1 MTEVDMDK
9 RILRIYTLFLAVA
22 CIIVAVYAF
31 NGGAQNRIS
40 MYPKDTKVVLT
51 PITDSIDETGARL
64 FTFDTSEIIA
74 AGGCLSFTSGLND
87 VRVYSRESII
97 YESIGVR
104 STFLRSNG
112 NAWHFVRVP
121 DVDATLTV
129 KLKSVY
135 DSYAPTITPEFTA
148 GDYYNLRSSLIANSA
163 PVLITSILDVFF
175 GLIMIVYSYII
186 WRITPG
192 KPRIV
197 YIGLTAVLIGLWSAG
212 ETNAMV
218 VLINNRALASV
229 FAFLILIFIPVPYV
243 MYIRTVLWKRD
254 KFIYRIPICLSLID
268 FVVVIGLALAGIM
281 DLKQSVIITHLT
293 WAVSIIY
300 VVVAAIITLM
310 NHKKEKDSMA
320 IFNAASMLVLIAVSG
335 LEIAYYWT
343 GARIQN
349 DVWGRVLI
357 LGYIV
362 LLANRNIIDSL
373 KDIEK
378 GRRAEYYKKLANTDP
393 ITGLANRTAFNHD
406 LEKLSGEKSYSIIS
420 MDLNNLKEVNDT
432 KGHLAGDGYI
442 MNAAEIINKVFG
454 KEGKCYRIGGDEFTV
469 IIKKPESDA
478 VVAGL
483 IPQMNEEINAY
494 NNNNPSEPIAIALGY
509 ESSSEETGFDFND
522 ILRLADVKMY
532 ENKRW
537 LKAKE

>member
-1 MTEVDMDK
+1 MD
-9 RILRIYTLFLAVA
+9 
-22 CIIVAVYAF
+22 
-31 NGGAQNRIS
+31 
-40 MYPKDTKVVLT
+40 
-51 PITDSIDETGARL
+51 
-64 FTFDTSEIIA
+64 
-74 AGGCLSFTSGLND
+74 
-87 VRVYSRESII
+87 
-97 YESIGVR
+97 
-104 STFLRSNG
+104 
-112 NAWHFVRVP
+112 
-121 DVDATLTV
+121 
-129 KLKSVY
+129 
-135 DSYAPTITPEFTA
+135 
-148 GDYYNLRSSLIANSA
+148 
-163 PVLITSILDVFF
+163 
-175 GLIMIVYSYII
+175 
-186 WRITPG
+186 
-192 KPRIV
+192 
-197 YIGLTAVLIGLWSAG
+197 
-212 ETNAMV
+212 
-218 VLINNRALASV
+218 
-229 FAFLILIFIPVPYV
+229 
-243 MYIRTVLWKRD
+243 
-254 KFIYRIPICLSLID
+254 
-268 FVVVIGLALAGIM
+268 LAGIL
-281 DLKQSVIITHLT
+281 DLKQSVIVTHLT
-293 WAVSIIY
+293 WLVSIIY
-300 VVVAAIITLM
+300 VIAAAIITLK
-310 NHKKEKDSMA
+310 NYKKEKDSMA

>member
-1 MTEVDMDK
+1 MDK
-9 RILRIYTLFLAVA
+9 HILRIYTLFLAVA
-22 CIIVAVYAF
+22 CSIVLVYAF
-31 NGGAQNRIS
+31 NGGAKSRFS
-40 MYPKDTKVVLT
+40 MYPKDTQVILT
-51 PITDSIDETGARL
+51 PITDSMDETGTRVL
-64 FTFDTSEIIA
+64 TFDSSEIIA
-74 AGGCLSFTSGLND
+74 AGGCLSFTSGFND

-112 NAWHFVRVP
+112 NSWHFVRVP
-121 DVDATLTV
+121 DVNASLTV

-135 DSYAPTITPEFTA
+135 NNVPTITPEFTA
-148 GDYYNLRSSLIANSA
+148 GDYYNLRSSLIAGSA
-163 PVLITSILDVFF
+163 PVLITSILDVLF
-175 GLIMIVYSYII
+175 GLIMIAYSYII

-218 VLINNRALASV
+218 VLLNNRALAGV

-243 MYIRTVLWKRD
+243 MYIRAVLWKND

-268 FVVVIGLALAGIM
+268 FVVVMVLALTGVM

-293 WAVSIIY
+293 WALSIIY
-300 VVVAAIITLM
+300 VVAAAIITLK

-320 IFNAASMLVLIAVSG
+320 IFNAASMLVLIAVAG

-343 GARIQN
+343 GVRIQN

-406 LEKLSGEKSYSIIS
+406 LKKLSGEKSYSIIS

-442 MNAAEIINKVFG
+442 MKAAEIINKVFG
-454 KEGKCYRIGGDEFTV
+454 KDGKCYRVGGDEFTV

-483 IPQMNEEINAY
+483 IPQMNEEIAAY
-494 NNNNPSEPIAIALGY
+494 NNDNPSEPIAIALGY